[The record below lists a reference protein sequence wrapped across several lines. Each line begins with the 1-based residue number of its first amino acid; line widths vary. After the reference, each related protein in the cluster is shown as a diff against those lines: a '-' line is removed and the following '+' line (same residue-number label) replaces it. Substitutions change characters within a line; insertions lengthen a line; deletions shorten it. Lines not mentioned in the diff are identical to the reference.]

1 MQMAIAIMTNNTF
14 FILSFI
20 LIVVPLTIITNE
32 HRKVNAKNYVFFI
45 IQDSI
50 VKHLLKVNYLL
61 LTQLSEVGS
70 SSMSEATEPKLA

>member
-1 MQMAIAIMTNNTF
+1 M
-14 FILSFI
+14 FI
-20 LIVVPLTIITNE
+20 
-32 HRKVNAKNYVFFI
+32 FI

-70 SSMSEATEPKLA
+70 SSMSEAAEPKLA